1 MESTDKLKI
10 LIVED
15 NSLIAFELSNNI
27 ENMGHIVVDTVS
39 TASGAEGIIDKQ
51 EVDLALLDIN
61 IKGDRDGISVAHY
74 LQTKAIPFIYL
85 TSYYDEATLDRVKET
100 NYAAFIAKPYTEL
113 DLKLNIEL
121 AKRKTM
127 IPQKERKK
135 EFYSYTDNKM
145 TKKIFFMDVLYVKSD
160 DNYSVFHTS
169 DNRKI
174 LVRIP
179 LKSLEEELND
189 DRFYRI
195 HRSYMIN
202 TDKIQSFSNNTV
214 IINAE
219 NIPISNSHRK
229 EFKEFIKE
237 LWG

>member
-1 MESTDKLKI
+1 MDDNLKV

-27 ENMGHIVVDTVS
+27 EKMGHQVVDTVS
-39 TASGAEGIIDKQ
+39 TATAAEAIVNGQ

-61 IKGDRDGISVAHY
+61 IKGDRDGIAVAKIMEE
-74 LQTKAIPFIYL
+74 LGIPFIYL

-121 AKRKTM
+121 AKRKSYEA
-127 IPQKERKK
+127 IKPRKK
-135 EFYSYTDNKM
+135 EFYTYSDNKM
-145 TKKIFFMDVLYVKSD
+145 TKKVFFNNVLYVKSD
-160 DNYSVFHTS
+160 DNYSVFHT
-169 DNRKI
+169 DDKKKI

-179 LKSLEEELND
+179 LKNLEEEID
-189 DRFYRI
+189 DSRFFRI

-214 IINAE
+214 IISGE

-229 EFKEFIKE
+229 EFKEFIKD

>member
-1 MESTDKLKI
+1 MDKLKI

-27 ENMGHIVVDTVS
+27 EKMGHEVVDTVS
-39 TASGAEGIIDKQ
+39 TAATAEAVLQNQ
-51 EVDLALLDIN
+51 EVDLAILDIT
-61 IKGDRDGISVAHY
+61 IKGDRDGISVAKTVES
-74 LQTKAIPFIYL
+74 LGIPFIYL
-85 TSYYDEATLDRVKET
+85 TSYYDEATLDRVNET

-121 AKRKTM
+121 ARRKSFE
-127 IPQKERKK
+127 PVKQRKK
-135 EFYSYTDNKM
+135 EYYTYSDNKM
-145 TKKIFFMDVLYVKSD
+145 TKKVYFNDVLYVKSD
-160 DNYSVFHTS
+160 DNYSVFHTN
-169 DNRKI
+169 DNKKI

-179 LKSLEEELND
+179 LKNLEEELED
-189 DRFYRI
+189 DRFFRI
-195 HRSYMIN
+195 HRSFMIN

-214 IINAE
+214 IINGE
-219 NIPISNSHRK
+219 SIPISNSHRK

>member
-1 MESTDKLKI
+1 MDKLKV

-15 NSLIAFELSNNI
+15 NSLIAFELSSNI
-27 ENMGHIVVDTVS
+27 EAMGHEVVDMVS
-39 TASGAEGIIDKQ
+39 TANGAEAILEKQ
-51 EVDLALLDIN
+51 SVDLAILDIN
-61 IKGDRDGISVAHY
+61 IKGDRDGISLASY
-74 LQTKAIPFIYL
+74 LESKGITFIYL

-121 AKRKTM
+121 ARRKDLM
-127 IPQKERKK
+127 EDGERKK
-135 EFYSYTDNKM
+135 EFYVYTDNKM
-145 TKKIFFMDVLYVKSD
+145 RKKIMYNDVMYIKSD
-160 DNYSVFHTS
+160 DNYSVFHEKE
-169 DNRKI
+169 RKL

-179 LKSLEEELND
+179 LKNLVDELH
-189 DRFYRI
+189 DRRFFRI

-202 TDKIQSFSNNTV
+202 VDKIQSFSNNTV
-214 IINAE
+214 IINGQ

-229 EFKEFIKE
+229 EFKQFIKE

>member
-1 MESTDKLKI
+1 MDKLKI

-15 NSLIAFELSNNI
+15 NSLIAFELSTNI
-27 ENMGHIVVDTVS
+27 EKMGHEVVDTVS
-39 TASGAEGIIDKQ
+39 TAVGAEAIIDQQ
-51 EVDLALLDIN
+51 EIDLAILDIN
-61 IKGDRDGISVAHY
+61 IKGDRDGISVAKY
-74 LQTKAIPFIYL
+74 LQSKGIPFIYL

-113 DLKLNIEL
+113 DLRLNIEL

-127 IPQKERKK
+127 TLRPERKK
-135 EFYSYTDNKM
+135 EFYAYSDNKM
-145 TKKIFFMDVLYVKSD
+145 VKKIFYDDVLYVKSD
-160 DNYSVFHTS
+160 DNYSVFFTTEKK
-169 DNRKI
+169 KI

-179 LKSLEEELND
+179 LKNLEDELND
-189 DRFYRI
+189 RRFFRI

-202 TDKIQSFSNNTV
+202 VDKIQSFSNNTV
-214 IINAE
+214 ILQGE

-229 EFKEFIKE
+229 EFKEFIKD

>member
-1 MESTDKLKI
+1 MDSNLKV

-27 ENMGHIVVDTVS
+27 EKMGHQVVDTVS
-39 TASGAEGIIDKQ
+39 TASGAEAVVNNQ

-61 IKGDRDGISVAHY
+61 IKGDRDGIAVA
-74 LQTKAIPFIYL
+74 KIMERKGIPFIYL

-121 AKRKTM
+121 AKRKSYEPEKTRRR
-127 IPQKERKK
+127 E
-135 EFYSYTDNKM
+135 YYTYTDNKM
-145 TKKIFFMDVLYVKSD
+145 TRKVYFNDVLYVKSD
-160 DNYSVFHTS
+160 DNYSVFHTA
-169 DNRKI
+169 DKKKI

-179 LKSLEEELND
+179 LKNLEDELDD
-189 DRFYRI
+189 DRFFRI

-214 IINAE
+214 IIASE

>member
-1 MESTDKLKI
+1 MDKLKV

-27 ENMGHIVVDTVS
+27 EKMGHEVVDTVS
-39 TASGAEGIIDKQ
+39 TAVTAEAVLQNQ
-51 EVDLALLDIN
+51 EVDLAILDIT
-61 IKGDRDGISVAHY
+61 IKGDRDGISVAK
-74 LQTKAIPFIYL
+74 TVEEMGIPFIYL
-85 TSYYDEATLDRVKET
+85 TSYYDEATLDRVNET

-121 AKRKTM
+121 ARRKSFE
-127 IPQKERKK
+127 PVRQRKK
-135 EFYSYTDNKM
+135 EYYTYTDNKM
-145 TKKIFFMDVLYVKSD
+145 TKKVYFNDVLYVKSD
-160 DNYSVFHTS
+160 DNYSVFNTQ
-169 DNRKI
+169 DNKKI

-179 LKSLEEELND
+179 LKNLEEELAD

-202 TDKIQSFSNNTV
+202 SDKIQSFSNNTV
-214 IINAE
+214 IINGE

>member
-1 MESTDKLKI
+1 MDDKLKV

-15 NSLIAFELSNNI
+15 NSLVAFELRSNI
-27 ENMGHIVVDTVS
+27 ETMGHEVVDTVS
-39 TASGAEGIIDKQ
+39 TATSAESIIDKQ
-51 EVDLALLDIN
+51 QVDLALLDIN
-61 IKGDRDGISVAHY
+61 IKGDRDGISVASY
-74 LQTKAIPFIYL
+74 LQTKSIPFIYL

-121 AKRKTM
+121 AKRKSLTSN
-127 IPQKERKK
+127 PSGQKD
-135 EFYSYTDNKM
+135 FYAYTDNKM
-145 TKKIFFMDVLYVKSD
+145 RKKIMYDEVLYVKSD
-160 DNYSVFHTS
+160 DNYSVFYLK
-169 DNRKI
+169 DRKI

-179 LKSLEEELND
+179 LKNLAEELED
-189 DRFYRI
+189 KRFFRI

-214 IINAE
+214 IINSE

-229 EFKEFIKE
+229 EFKQFIKE